1 MLKPFT
7 NFNQLIINH
16 RDKMKKLIILALFT
30 TIIGSNSFAQQV
42 DEHIEIFLIDAYA
55 TPELPHMFVLSF
67 FTSEPAV
74 TKVILEKKYE
84 YEVSAELTELHN
96 IKIDLTDLVFENKT
110 VKFTIEST
118 DSLGSISIN
127 DENDFELPFEPKIE
141 SGSSLLT
148 FCLFG
153 GMIFGLPAPGYV
165 INNEGDFFSLTKEI
179 PVLSFRSR
187 SFHYPAAYISV
198 EYTYIFNASAQ
209 HFFRAGYK
217 RIFEVDFIKYIA
229 PGLTGYTNF
238 SGQNGVAPEL
248 TLGLF
253 TIFNNSFTV
262 YSRYRYNI
270 KPKNSSVNFHEI
282 NLGLYSSFFSLYLK

>member
-1 MLKPFT
+1 
-7 NFNQLIINH
+7 
-16 RDKMKKLIILALFT
+16 MKKIIIIVMFT
-30 TIIGSNSFAQQV
+30 TAIFSNALAQQGS
-42 DEHIEIFLIDAYA
+42 EPIEIFLIDAYA
-55 TPELPHMFVLSF
+55 TPELPHTFVLSF

-84 YEVSAELTELHN
+84 YEVSVELAELHN
-96 IKIDLTDLVFENKT
+96 VRIDLTDLMFENKT
-110 VKFTIEST
+110 VKFTIVST
-118 DSLGSISIN
+118 DSAGNISIN

-165 INNEGDFFSLTKEI
+165 HNNEGDFFSLTKEI

-187 SFHYPAAYISV
+187 SFHYPAGYISV
-198 EYTYIFNASAQ
+198 EYTYVFDASAK

-217 RIFEVDFIKYIA
+217 RIFEVDVIKYIA

-270 KPKNSSVNFHEI
+270 KPKDSSVNFHEI